1 MSVIIGVKR
10 RCCTMSKFD
19 WKAWLALG
27 ATLLGISL
35 ATAVTAGESG
45 EQLAKHKEDAK
56 QNEKKQ

>member
-1 MSVIIGVKR
+1 
-10 RCCTMSKFD
+10 MSKFD

-35 ATAVTAGESG
+35 ATAVTAVESG